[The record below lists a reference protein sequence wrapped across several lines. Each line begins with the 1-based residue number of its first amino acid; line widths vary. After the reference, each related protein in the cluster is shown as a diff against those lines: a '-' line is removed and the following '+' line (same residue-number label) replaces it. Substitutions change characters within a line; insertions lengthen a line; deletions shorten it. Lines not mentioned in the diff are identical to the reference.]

1 MSKYDSSILDVTA
14 TSNGGYIQGGASTT
28 VFLDGHPLVLDG
40 SVSTS
45 GAVVLSL
52 VKTSTLVVE
61 GRRVAK
67 PGDALSDG
75 SVLLARAP

>member
-1 MSKYDSSILDVTA
+1 MSKYDSAILDVNA

-28 VFLDGHPLVLDG
+28 VFLDGHPVVLEG
-40 SVSTS
+40 SASES

-52 VKTSTLVVE
+52 SNTSTIVIE
-61 GRRVAK
+61 GRHVAK

-75 SVLLARAP
+75 SVLLPRAP